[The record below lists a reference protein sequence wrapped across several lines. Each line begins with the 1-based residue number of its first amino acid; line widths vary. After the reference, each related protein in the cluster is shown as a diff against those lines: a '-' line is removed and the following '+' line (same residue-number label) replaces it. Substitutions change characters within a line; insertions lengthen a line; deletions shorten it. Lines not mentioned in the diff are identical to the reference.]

1 MRQKR
6 FSFTTGIIMLVLA
19 LIITLF
25 GVNKLNAFLSRN
37 ESNKPEEIRRAILN
51 ACVQCYALEGSYPPD
66 LDYLEAHYGIT
77 LNDDKYYFY
86 YEVFASNVMPDVEV
100 YEK

>member
-1 MRQKR
+1 MRQRR
-6 FSFTTGIIMLVLA
+6 FSFTTGIIMMVLT
-19 LIITLF
+19 LIIILF

-66 LDYLEAHYGIT
+66 LDYLEAHYGIK
-77 LNDDKYYFY
+77 LNDEKYYFY